1 MELTDRKNI
10 YFLGIGG
17 IGMSALARYFH
28 SSGYNVS
35 GYDRTS
41 SAITDQLSHEGIQ
54 VFFEDKLSS
63 VKDEFIQNPIQTI
76 VIYTPAIPDQNQ
88 LMNYF
93 KDQNY
98 KMYKRS
104 EMLGEVTRNTINLSV
119 AGTHGKT
126 TTSSIVASIFQQS
139 QFSFSAFLGGISANL
154 NSNYYRQ
161 DNGEDDYSITEADEF
176 DRSFLYLKPTYSV
189 ITSTDADHLDIYGSK
204 EDLEQSY
211 IEYSK
216 LISNRSHLFYAK
228 NKAENIGGVSYSVD
242 DHKADFYTSV
252 RAQNSAG
259 THFDICNHL
268 GEIYIHDLFISLP
281 GIHNLENALG
291 AALMCRKAGVG
302 VDAIRKGLKDFKG
315 IKRRFQ
321 YVIDRNDLLYI
332 DDYAHHP
339 SELKAIISSV
349 RSLYPKRK
357 ITAIFQPHLYTR
369 TQDFMSDF
377 AAELSRVDHLILL
390 PIYPARE
397 LPIEGVTS
405 EALLQKID
413 HDDATCIPQNQ
424 VINDLRSRDLDI
436 LLTLGAGDIDQLV
449 EPIYENYGK

>member
-10 YFLGIGG
+10 FFLGIGG

-161 DNGEDDYSITEADEF
+161 DNGGDDYSITEADEF

-216 LISNRSHLFYAK
+216 LISNTDHLFYAK

-291 AALMCRKAGVG
+291 AALMCRKAGIG

-377 AAELSRVDHLILL
+377 AVELSRVDHLILL

>member
-41 SAITDQLSHEGIQ
+41 SAITDQLIHEGIQ

-76 VIYTPAIPDQNQ
+76 VIYTPAITDHNQ

-98 KMYKRS
+98 KIYKRS

-126 TTSSIVASIFQQS
+126 TTSSIIASIFQQS
-139 QFSFSAFLGGISANL
+139 KFSFSAFLGGISANL
-154 NSNYYRQ
+154 NSNYFRQ
-161 DNGEDDYSITEADEF
+161 DIGGDDYSITEADEF

-216 LISNRSHLFYAK
+216 LISNTSHLFYAK
-228 NKAENIGGVSYSVD
+228 NKAENIRGVSYSVNAQ
-242 DHKADFYTSV
+242 KADFYTSV
-252 RAQNSAG
+252 RVQNSAG

-291 AALMCRKAGVG
+291 AALMCRKAGIG
-302 VDAIRKGLKDFKG
+302 LDAIRKGLKDFKG
-315 IKRRFQ
+315 IKRRFE
-321 YVIDRNDLLYI
+321 YVIDRDDLLYI

-377 AAELSRVDHLILL
+377 AVELSRVDHLILL

-413 HDDATCIPQNQ
+413 HDDAMCIRQNQ

>member
-1 MELTDRKNI
+1 MKLTDRKNI

-28 SSGYNVS
+28 SSGYNVT
-35 GYDRTS
+35 GYDRNS

-161 DNGEDDYSITEADEF
+161 DNGGDDYSITEADEF

-259 THFDICNHL
+259 SHFDICNHL

-357 ITAIFQPHLYTR
+357 ITVIFQPHLYTR

>member
-161 DNGEDDYSITEADEF
+161 DNGGDDYSITEADEF

-189 ITSTDADHLDIYGSK
+189 ITSTDTDHLDIYGSK

-216 LISNRSHLFYAK
+216 LISNTDHLFYAK

-252 RAQNSAG
+252 RAQNSVG

-291 AALMCRKAGVG
+291 AALMCRKAGIG

-377 AAELSRVDHLILL
+377 AVELSRVDHLILL

-413 HDDATCIPQNQ
+413 HDDATCILQEQ

>member
-28 SSGYNVS
+28 SSGFNVS

-41 SAITDQLSHEGIQ
+41 SAITDQLSHEEIQ

-161 DNGEDDYSITEADEF
+161 DNGGDDYSITEADEF

-228 NKAENIGGVSYSVD
+228 NKAENIGGGSYSVD

-291 AALMCRKAGVG
+291 AALMCRKAGVE

-321 YVIDRNDLLYI
+321 YVIDSDDLLYI

-377 AAELSRVDHLILL
+377 VAELSRVDHLILL

>member
-268 GEIYIHDLFISLP
+268 GKIYIHDLFISLP

>member
-28 SSGYNVS
+28 SSGYNVA

-76 VIYTPAIPDQNQ
+76 VIHTPAIPDQNQ

-139 QFSFSAFLGGISANL
+139 QFSFSAFLGGLSANL

-161 DNGEDDYSITEADEF
+161 DNGGDDYSITEADEF

-189 ITSTDADHLDIYGSK
+189 ITSNDADHLDIYGSK

-216 LISNRSHLFYAK
+216 LISNTDHLFYAK
-228 NKAENIGGVSYSVD
+228 NKVENIGGVSYSVD
-242 DHKADFYTSV
+242 DHKSDFYTSV

-291 AALMCRKAGVG
+291 AALMCRKAGIG

-377 AAELSRVDHLILL
+377 AVELSRVDHLILL

>member
-161 DNGEDDYSITEADEF
+161 DNGGDDYSITEADEF

-291 AALMCRKAGVG
+291 AALMCRKAGIG

-377 AAELSRVDHLILL
+377 AVELSRVDHLILL

>member
-161 DNGEDDYSITEADEF
+161 DNGGDDYSITEADEF
-176 DRSFLYLKPTYSV
+176 DRSFLYLKPTFSV

-377 AAELSRVDHLILL
+377 AVELSRVDHLILL

>member
-10 YFLGIGG
+10 FFLGIGG

-161 DNGEDDYSITEADEF
+161 DNGGDDYSITEADEF

-228 NKAENIGGVSYSVD
+228 NKAENIGGGSYSVD

-252 RAQNSAG
+252 RAQNSEG

-268 GEIYIHDLFISLP
+268 GEIYIYDLFISLP

-413 HDDATCIPQNQ
+413 HDDATCIQQNQ